1 MDASQKN
8 SQSAYVLPLICSFG
22 IPAENLSVEL
32 GPEFDRL
39 AYPDPGLESS
49 INQTW
54 EARLAQQP
62 SLFNGSKF
70 RVSPSLDNRASKKL
84 PSLQQHPHH
93 CHFEEP
99 FVSILFREIVPRLQD
114 PILQC
119 LGSSNRT
126 ALMM

>member
-22 IPAENLSVEL
+22 IPAENLSVEF

-93 CHFEEP
+93 CHSRNLTSPVCSERLFLGCRTP
-99 FVSILFREIVPRLQD
+99 FFNALVLLIV
-114 PILQC
+114 
-119 LGSSNRT
+119 
-126 ALMM
+126 MH